1 MMRAGTV
8 MPVFHSA
15 TEDSPAAGGRQS
27 ATTLS
32 LTLHITQKYQS
43 YLHAVDR
50 MTFLMPQRKSSSSV
64 EYGVLG
70 QDVLFWGNNWPAL
83 QFQRSRL
90 SPINGFRLATWNIHS
105 LRHKYITVADTILA
119 WSPIRGTALQLTLWF
134 VDLHR
139 RATPTFTAQE

>member
-50 MTFLMPQRKSSSSV
+50 MTFLVPQRKSSSSV

-90 SPINGFRLATWNIHS
+90 YPSSCNCYCLTHKRISDGDVEHPLAATQIHHCCS
-105 LRHKYITVADTILA
+105 DSSTTDIV
-119 WSPIRGTALQLTLWF
+119 
-134 VDLHR
+134 V
-139 RATPTFTAQE
+139 